1 MHDIDD
7 DSALLRQQKH
17 FLQQVEITLRKVN
30 REVIHAHIPDLNRD
44 SFSRLA
50 RYVAEA
56 RSRYL
61 SCALALS
68 QNHADAALAEQRLQA
83 LRHAREVYEESRD
96 AFAALERAIEQ
107 GYVDIKL

>member
-17 FLQQVEITLRKVN
+17 FLQQVEIALRKVN
-30 REVIHAHIPDLNRD
+30 REVIHSHIPDLNRD

-61 SCALALS
+61 SCALALTEN
-68 QNHADAALAEQRLQA
+68 QTDEAVAEQQLRA
-83 LRHAREVYEESRD
+83 LRHAREVFEASRD

>member
-17 FLQQVEITLRKVN
+17 FLQQVEIALRKVN
-30 REVIHAHIPDLNRD
+30 REVIHAHIPDLNKD
-44 SFSRLA
+44 SFVRLA
-50 RYVAEA
+50 HYVAEA

-61 SCALALS
+61 GCALALIDG
-68 QNHADAALAEQRLQA
+68 HADPVQAAQHLHA
-83 LRHAREVYEESRD
+83 LRQAREVFEESRD

-107 GYVDIKL
+107 GYVDIKA

>member
-7 DSALLRQQKH
+7 DSTLLRQQKQ
-17 FLQQVEITLRKVN
+17 FLQQVEFALRRVN
-30 REVIHAHIPDLNRD
+30 REVIHAHIPDLNKD
-44 SFSRLA
+44 SFARLA

-61 SCALALS
+61 SCARALT

-83 LRHAREVYEESRD
+83 LRHAREVFEESRD